1 MASRKDPGKKP
12 EKSSRRSSVVEEM
25 RKALGE
31 CAEGVD
37 DDTLLLLRGY
47 AQAVIAQVL
56 REAKE
61 RIKRRD
67 SRDGGEEMGEGQ

>member
-1 MASRKDPGKKP
+1 MAPRKDSEEKPKKP
-12 EKSSRRSSVVEEM
+12 FRRSSTVEEM

-56 REAKE
+56 REIKE
-61 RIKRRD
+61 KTKRKD
-67 SRDGGEEMGEGQ
+67 SRSGGKEIGEGQ